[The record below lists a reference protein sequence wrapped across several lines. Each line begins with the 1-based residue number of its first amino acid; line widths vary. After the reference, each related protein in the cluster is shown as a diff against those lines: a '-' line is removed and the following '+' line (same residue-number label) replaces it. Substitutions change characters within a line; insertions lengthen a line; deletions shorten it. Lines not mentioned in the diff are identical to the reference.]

1 MIQTDNLEVSYPG
14 GTRALLPCSLRFQPG
29 AFTVLLGA
37 SGAGK
42 STLLRCLNGLVSPTG
57 GRVTAQGIGDLGTRR
72 NLQAHRRRT
81 GMIFQQ
87 HQLIGRCS
95 VLSNVLMGRLG
106 YHSSLRT
113 LLPPARSE
121 KAMALEAIERVGLI
135 DYALRRADQL
145 SGGQQQRVG
154 IARAMVQQPALVLA
168 DEPVASL
175 DPATADRVLSL
186 LHGIC
191 KSDGITAIV
200 SLHQLEFARRYADR
214 IIALAQGAV
223 VFDGP
228 PVRLGQSEVTKIYGS
243 TATGDDAFD
252 DQPTLRTGTY
262 S

>member
-1 MIQTDNLEVSYPG
+1 MIQTHNLEVSYPG
-14 GTRALLPCSLRFQPG
+14 GTRALHPCSLRFEPG

-42 STLLRCLNGLVSPTG
+42 STLLRSLNGLVSPTG
-57 GRVTAQGIGDLGTRR
+57 GRVTADSIGDLGARR
-72 NLQAHRRRT
+72 NLQSHRRRT

-95 VLSNVLMGRLG
+95 VLTNVLMGRLG
-106 YHSSLRT
+106 YHSGLRT
-113 LLPPARSE
+113 LLPPSRSE
-121 KAMALEAIERVGLI
+121 KTMALEAIERVGLI
-135 DYALRRADQL
+135 DYALKRADQL

-154 IARAMVQQPALVLA
+154 IARAMVQKPALVLA

-200 SLHQLEFARRYADR
+200 SLHQLDFARRYSDR
-214 IIALAQGAV
+214 IVALAQGAV

-228 PVRLGQSEVTKIYGS
+228 ASRLGRTEVNRIYGS
-243 TATGDDAFD
+243 TSANADTDFE
-252 DQPTLRTGTY
+252 PTPLKTGTY
-262 S
+262 A